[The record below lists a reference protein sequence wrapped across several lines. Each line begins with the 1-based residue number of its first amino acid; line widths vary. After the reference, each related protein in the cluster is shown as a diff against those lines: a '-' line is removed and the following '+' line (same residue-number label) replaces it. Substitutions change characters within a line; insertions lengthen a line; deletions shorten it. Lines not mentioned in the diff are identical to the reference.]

1 MEKIFKK
8 VYEHLS
14 VKNVHLLIKHEYS
27 LIKLPT
33 IDTNS
38 ILCIFTK

>member
-1 MEKIFKK
+1 METIFKK
-8 VYEHLS
+8 VYVHFS
-14 VKNVHLLIKHEYS
+14 VKNVHLLIKNEYS